1 MKLNLYDIKEL
12 SNIPDNSFYI
22 FSLLI
27 IIVFVILLSF
37 LILYKI
43 KKRKKEKTFRVQ
55 ALEKLNN
62 INLNDTKKSAYIISK
77 YGRVLI
83 QDERSKKLFDELF
96 TSLEKYKYTQ
106 LVPRFEKDIFVKLQL
121 FKESIGIS

>member
-22 FSLLI
+22 FSLLT

-77 YGRVLI
+77 FGRVLI

>member
-22 FSLLI
+22 FSLLT